1 MFEDTNRYT
10 VFVQLALVGYES
22 TTEYSHCMCQCM
34 SVQFDVNK
42 KQKNKSGTC
51 GCSKPD
57 LMVPVSGP
65 TVSFQAL
72 QGSRK
77 FNDTNPGR

>member
-1 MFEDTNRYT
+1 MGTVYTIFCKYLRVFFMFEDTNRYT

-42 KQKNKSGTC
+42 K
-51 GCSKPD
+51 
-57 LMVPVSGP
+57 
-65 TVSFQAL
+65 
-72 QGSRK
+72 
-77 FNDTNPGR
+77 